1 MALALGLVACG
12 NKKTD
17 ADGKGAPMIEKSD
30 IKVDGGLMTPEVLWA
45 FGRLSDAKVS
55 ADGQKNRLR
64 RIVLQRRAKQEQSR
78 IVRRQHGR
86 FRQQADNSLRQVGKR
101 C

>member
-30 IKVDGGLMTPEVLWA
+30 IKVDSSLMTPEVLWA
-45 FGRLSDAKVS
+45 FGDRDRKSV
-55 ADGQKNRLR
+55 
-64 RIVLQRRAKQEQSR
+64 V
-78 IVRRQHGR
+78 
-86 FRQQADNSLRQVGKR
+86 
-101 C
+101 